1 MKSFVFLILELF
13 PEQVNKYNNKKLLD
27 LEDLYFKSLVP
38 NYNILTE
45 AVIVLVIS
53 IFKWTELK

>member
-1 MKSFVFLILELF
+1 MKSFVFLILELL

-27 LEDLYFKSLVP
+27 IEDLYLKSLVP

-45 AVIVLVIS
+45 SVIVLVIS
-53 IFKWTELK
+53 ILKWTELK